1 MTQVRVKPRDKEPSG
16 TSGRRSLGTVFGS
29 RLVIVSPFFSAWLGV
44 AAILCIGVVAIPE
57 SVSGTAF
64 SGVLP
69 LTAFLAI
76 ASIGQMLVIMTG
88 GIDLSVPGVITMSG
102 TALLGL
108 SQGSDGRLMP
118 AVAGTLLLAGLVG
131 FINGVLVSAG
141 RLNALI
147 VTLST
152 GGVVTGL
159 TTAYRAGLAQ
169 ESGVPATLSSW
180 STRSLFGVSA
190 VFWLALTAAIVV
202 ALVMRYSLVGRRFQV
217 VGGNPR
223 AARVAGIAVLRYQ
236 VAAYTVAGV
245 LYGLAG
251 LLLSGFVRTPNLDLG
266 GPYLLG
272 PIAAVVIAGT
282 SLSGGT
288 GSVLSTFA
296 AAFFLTQI
304 SQTLRIVGLSSAW
317 QYVIFGIAIA
327 AGMLVSG
334 DRIMSLI
341 GSRLSQQGSMT
352 WHDSSAKTVVTDAR

>member
-1 MTQVRVKPRDKEPSG
+1 MIQVQTKQGGEERVG
-16 TSGRRSLGTVFGS
+16 TSGRRSPGTVIAS
-29 RLVIVSPFFSAWLGV
+29 RLVIVSPFFSAWFGV
-44 AAILCIGVVAIPE
+44 AAILCIGVVVLPE
-57 SVSGTAF
+57 SISGTAF

-108 SQGSDGRLMP
+108 SQGSDDRLVP
-118 AVAGTLLLAGLVG
+118 AVLGTLVLAGLVG

-152 GGVVTGL
+152 GGVVVGL
-159 TTAYRAGLAQ
+159 TTAYRTGLAQ
-169 ESGVPATLSSW
+169 ESGVPAALSSW
-180 STRSLFGVSA
+180 SARSFIGVSA
-190 VFWLALTAAIVV
+190 VFWLALAAAVIV
-202 ALVMRYSLVGRRFQV
+202 ALVIRYSLVGRRFQV

-236 VAAYTVAGV
+236 IAAYTVAGV
-245 LYGLAG
+245 LYGGAG

-304 SQTLRIVGLSSAW
+304 SQSLRIIGLSSAW
-317 QYVIFGIAIA
+317 QYVIFGVAIA

-334 DRIMSLI
+334 DRIMSLV
-341 GSRLSQQGSMT
+341 GGRLSQQGSMT
-352 WHDSSAKTVVTDAR
+352 WRDPSVRAVADAR

>member
-1 MTQVRVKPRDKEPSG
+1 
-16 TSGRRSLGTVFGS
+16 
-29 RLVIVSPFFSAWLGV
+29 
-44 AAILCIGVVAIPE
+44 
-57 SVSGTAF
+57 
-64 SGVLP
+64 
-69 LTAFLAI
+69 
-76 ASIGQMLVIMTG
+76 
-88 GIDLSVPGVITMSG
+88 
-102 TALLGL
+102 
-108 SQGSDGRLMP
+108 
-118 AVAGTLLLAGLVG
+118 
-131 FINGVLVSAG
+131 
-141 RLNALI
+141 
-147 VTLST
+147 
-152 GGVVTGL
+152 
-159 TTAYRAGLAQ
+159 
-169 ESGVPATLSSW
+169 
-180 STRSLFGVSA
+180 
-190 VFWLALTAAIVV
+190 
-202 ALVMRYSLVGRRFQV
+202 MRYSLVGRRFQV

>member
-1 MTQVRVKPRDKEPSG
+1 MTQVRVESHGKERSG
-16 TSGRRSLGTVFGS
+16 TPSRRSLGTVLAS
-29 RLVIVSPFFSAWLGV
+29 RLVIVSPFFSAWLAA
-44 AAILCIGVVAIPE
+44 AAILCIGAIAIPE

-108 SQGSDGRLMP
+108 SQGSDGRLVP
-118 AVAGTLLLAGLVG
+118 AIAGTLLLAALVG
-131 FINGVLVSAG
+131 FINGVLVSVG

-152 GGVVTGL
+152 GGVVIGL
-159 TTAYRAGLAQ
+159 TTGYRTGIAQ
-169 ESGVPATLSSW
+169 ESGVPAALSSV
-180 STRSLFGVSA
+180 STRSVLGINA
-190 VFWLALTAAIVV
+190 VFWLALALAVVV
-202 ALVMRYSLVGRRFQV
+202 ALLIRYSLMGRRFQV

-223 AARVAGIAVLRYQ
+223 AARVAGIPVLRYQ
-236 VAAYTVAGV
+236 IAAYTVAGV
-245 LYGLAG
+245 LYGVAG

-304 SQTLRIVGLSSAW
+304 SQTLRVVGFSSAW

-334 DRIMSLI
+334 DRIMSLV

-352 WHDSSAKTVVTDAR
+352 WQDPSHDGHAAESR